1 MRHLHGS
8 FVCFSSGMLIEPF
21 DSTPMSYELVKFP
34 QILPE
39 LDCIVTG
46 GNKT

>member
-8 FVCFSSGMLIEPF
+8 FVCFSSGMLTEPF

-39 LDCIVTG
+39 LHCIGTG
-46 GNKT
+46 GIET